1 MAKLK
6 VLVCPAHYLVDDKLH
21 GSEYAWPLGLMRAC
35 STLCSVEITAVAG
48 AVGPGVSVPGVRIV
62 ALGTKLSD
70 RETITGLARFV
81 LSYTKAAIAVTRT
94 WRPDVVHHLLPFR
107 IGATFNPLILAGRG
121 ARTVVGPVQPSHT
134 VALDDEAG
142 VSRGDYASSAN
153 RPGRTTGGASWRLVQ
168 GLASRLSALTLRR
181 AGTVLAVNRA
191 GADAVMQ
198 LSGVAANLVPFGVD
212 ADRFVPG
219 PRESVNRRRVV
230 FLVVA
235 YLVARK
241 RVADVIRAIAM
252 VASHRS
258 DVRLRIVGDG
268 PERIALM
275 ALAQSLRLGDTCEF
289 VGHVPHDRI
298 VVEYQRADVLVSM
311 SASESYGMSLLE
323 AMACGLPVLSAE
335 NDGAI
340 GIVEHG
346 VTGYLVA
353 KADIQQLAKRM
364 NELFSDHERACS
376 LGRAAQ
382 ECVQTQY
389 SWNVIASRMVGAY
402 GAIA

>member
-1 MAKLK
+1 M
-6 VLVCPAHYLVDDKLH
+6 LVCPAHYVLDDRMH
-21 GSEYAWPLGLMRAC
+21 GSEYAWPVGLMRAC
-35 STLCSVEITAVAG
+35 SALGNIEITAVAG

-62 ALGTKLSD
+62 AIGAKLSD
-70 RETITGLARFV
+70 REGTIGLARFV
-81 LSYTKAAIAVTRT
+81 LGYTKAAIAIART
-94 WRPDVVHHLLPFR
+94 WRPEVVHHLLPFR
-107 IGATFNPLILAGRG
+107 VGATFNPLILAGRG

-134 VALDDEAG
+134 LALDDEAG
-142 VSRGDYASSAN
+142 VSRGDYAASAN
-153 RPGRTTGGASWRLVQ
+153 GPGRTTGGASWRLVQ
-168 GLASRLSALTLRR
+168 GLASRLSALTLRK
-181 AGTVLAVNRA
+181 AGTVLAVNQA
-191 GADAVMQ
+191 GADTVMQ
-198 LSGVAANLVPFGVD
+198 LSGVAASLVPFGVD
-212 ADRFVPG
+212 VDRFVPG
-219 PRESVNRRRVV
+219 PRESANRGRVV

-252 VASHRS
+252 VASHRR
-258 DVRLRIVGDG
+258 DVLLRIVGDG

-275 ALAQSLRLGDTCEF
+275 ALAQSLKLGDTCEF

-311 SASESYGMSLLE
+311 SASESHGMSLLE

-335 NDGAI
+335 NDGAT

-346 VTGYLVA
+346 VTGYLVSS
-353 KADIQQLAKRM
+353 ADFQQLAQRM
-364 NELFSDHERACS
+364 NELCSDHGRAYS

-389 SWNVIASRMVGAY
+389 AWNVIASRMLGAY

>member
-1 MAKLK
+1 VAKLK
-6 VLVCPAHYLVDDKLH
+6 VLVCPAHYLVDDQLH
-21 GSEYAWPLGLMRAC
+21 GSEYAWPVGLMRAC
-35 STLCSVEITAVAG
+35 AALRDIEVTAVAG
-48 AVGPGVSVPGVRIV
+48 TVGPGVSVPGVRIV
-62 ALGTKLSD
+62 PIGTKLSD
-70 RETITGLARFV
+70 RENAIGLARFV
-81 LSYTKAAIAVTRT
+81 VGYTKAAIAITRT

-107 IGATFNPLILAGRG
+107 VGATFNPLILAGCG
-121 ARTVVGPVQPSHT
+121 VRTVVGPVQPSHT

-142 VSRGDYASSAN
+142 VSRGDYAT
-153 RPGRTTGGASWRLVQ
+153 RPTGQGRKGGAAWRLVQ
-168 GLASRLSALTLRR
+168 GIAARLSARTLRK
-181 AGTVLAVNRA
+181 AGTVLAANQA
-191 GADAVMQ
+191 GADAVMK
-198 LSGVAANLVPFGVD
+198 LSGVAASLVPFGVD
-212 ADRFVPG
+212 VGRFVPG
-219 PRESVNRRRVV
+219 PRKSANRRRVV

-252 VASHRS
+252 VASHRR
-258 DVRLRIVGDG
+258 DVVLRIVGDG

-311 SASESYGMSLLE
+311 SASESFGMSLLE
-323 AMACGLPVLSAE
+323 AMACGLPVLSVK

-346 VTGYLVA
+346 ITGYLISDTNIA
-353 KADIQQLAKRM
+353 QLAERI
-364 NELFSDHERACS
+364 NEICSDNERASS

-382 ECVQTQY
+382 ECVQTRY
-389 SWNVIASRMVGAY
+389 SWTVIASQILEVY
-402 GAIA
+402 GVLT

>member
-1 MAKLK
+1 
-6 VLVCPAHYLVDDKLH
+6 VLVCPAHYLVDDQLH
-21 GSEYAWPLGLMRAC
+21 GSEYAWPVGLMRAC
-35 STLCSVEITAVAG
+35 AALGDIEITAVAG
-48 AVGPGVSVPGVRIV
+48 TVGPGVSVPGVRVVTI
-62 ALGTKLSD
+62 GTKLSD
-70 RETITGLARFV
+70 RENIIGLARFV
-81 LSYTKAAIAVTRT
+81 VGYTKAATGITRT
-94 WRPDVVHHLLPFR
+94 WHPHVVHHLLPFR

-121 ARTVVGPVQPSHT
+121 ARSVVGPVQPSHT

-142 VSRGDYASSAN
+142 VSRGEYAASAN
-153 RPGRTTGGASWRLVQ
+153 GTGQTTGCALRRLVQ
-168 GLASRLSALTLRR
+168 GFASMLSARTLRK
-181 AGTVLAVNRA
+181 AGTVLAVNQA

-198 LSGVAANLVPFGVD
+198 LSGVAASLVPFGVD

-219 PRESVNRRRVV
+219 PRESANRRRVV

-258 DVRLRIVGDG
+258 DVLLRIVGDG
-268 PERIALM
+268 PERTALM
-275 ALAQSLRLGDTCEF
+275 ALAQSLKLGDTCEF

-298 VVEYQRADVLVSM
+298 VVEYQQADVLVSM
-311 SASESYGMSLLE
+311 SASESHGMSLLE

-364 NELFSDHERACS
+364 NELRSDSAATYTLRHASWERV
-376 LGRAAQ
+376 R
-382 ECVQTQY
+382 TQF
-389 SWNVIASRMVGAY
+389 SWNVIASRIMESYKSVA
-402 GAIA
+402 